1 MSMGVLDNFLKSI
14 QLNQDVDDYDDDSQ
28 YSDIDEYDEEN
39 NRSYYDDKRRGSDL
53 PDDDDVV
60 TPIRQKNSS
69 RQEGPV
75 DRFDERPKKSQPA
88 FSGANNSGIR
98 QVPGGNNRSKK
109 GGAQSMEI
117 CSIKPTSMDDTREV
131 TLTLLQNRAVILNL
145 EGLDVEV
152 AQRIVDFVSGSCFA
166 IKGNLQK
173 ISRYIFIITPHNV
186 DVSGDFLETVG
197 GGLSA
202 TAGSQLPN

>member
-1 MSMGVLDNFLKSI
+1 MNVLDSFLKSI
-14 QLNQDVDDYDDDSQ
+14 QLNQDVDEFDQPYEDSA
-28 YSDIDEYDEEN
+28 EYDEED
-39 NRSYYDDKRRGSDL
+39 NRSYYDGKHRNNDI

-60 TPIRQKNSS
+60 TPIRQNRSS
-69 RQEGPV
+69 RQEGAV
-75 DRFDERPKKSQPA
+75 DRFDERPKKNQPA
-88 FSGANNSGIR
+88 FSGNNAIR
-98 QVPGGNNRSKK
+98 PMQGNNNRQKK

-197 GGLSA
+197 GGLTA
-202 TAGSQLPN
+202 TTGNQLPN